1 MKLLFRPYL
10 RYKFLNSLFTGIV
23 GGSVFTIYGSLSP
36 ITFSI
41 GGILLALGL
50 MGMAYAY
57 HRLMRL
63 EYFFRFS
70 LGAELVM
77 LIMLLYFLVFS
88 KYQETALIVYGAY
101 QLSFMVGGYL
111 VRAETHFA
119 RRARIMGWID
129 VAKQQGYLAGL
140 LLSYGFYTCLEF
152 YGLAQA
158 ITQVYWLH
166 LALLPLETII
176 IVLLIRAFKS

>member
-1 MKLLFRPYL
+1 MKILFHPYL
-10 RYKFLNSLFTGIV
+10 RYKFLNSLFTGVV
-23 GGSVFTIYGSLSP
+23 GGSVFTIYGSLTP

-70 LGAELVM
+70 LSAELIMFAM
-77 LIMLLYFLVFS
+77 LICFLLFS
-88 KYQETALIVYGAY
+88 KYQETALIVYSAY
-101 QLSFMVGGYL
+101 QLSFMMGGYL

-119 RRARIMGWID
+119 RRSRIMGWID

-140 LLSYGFYTCLEF
+140 LLSYGFYKCLEF
-152 YGLAQA
+152 YGLTQA

-166 LALLPLETII
+166 LVLLPLEMVII
-176 IVLLIRAFKS
+176 ILLMRAFKS